1 MDLTVGPNQFFWPQ
15 PQRMALYELL
25 AQAPAERVLL
35 GETVCS
41 KREPFVADEL
51 GAAIDLLVNAGK
63 QVALS
68 TLTLVTLPRER
79 RSAQALVGAAAEA
92 GAAVE
97 IADLTALAWLPEGAA
112 FWVGPLVNVYNE
124 ATLDW
129 LARRGAARICLPP
142 ELPLVSVARLATA
155 ARARGVAIE
164 VWGHGRVPLA
174 ISGRCYHAR
183 LHGHSKDNCRF
194 ACENDPDGLAVDTLD
209 GQAFL
214 AMNGV
219 QTLSQSYGCALLQ
232 LDALRQ
238 AGVASLR
245 LSPQSRGFAETIALY
260 RDVLDGHVSAKG
272 AVRRLSALG
281 PAPMRLSDGFLVGR
295 RGADWSDAGTDRA

>member
-1 MDLTVGPNQFFWPQ
+1 M
-15 PQRMALYELL
+15 
-25 AQAPAERVLL
+25 
-35 GETVCS
+35 
-41 KREPFVADEL
+41 
-51 GAAIDLLVNAGK
+51 
-63 QVALS
+63 
-68 TLTLVTLPRER
+68 
-79 RSAQALVGAAAEA
+79 
-92 GAAVE
+92 
-97 IADLTALAWLPEGAA
+97 
-112 FWVGPLVNVYNE
+112 
-124 ATLDW
+124 
-129 LARRGAARICLPP
+129 
-142 ELPLVSVARLATA
+142 A

-194 ACENDPDGLAVDTLD
+194 ACENDPDGLALDTLD

-272 AVRRLSALG
+272 AVRRLPALG
-281 PAPMRLSDGFLVGR
+281 PAPMRLSDGFLAGR
-295 RGADWSDAGTDRA
+295 RGADWSDAGTDLA